1 MYGRHNYDPSSLQ
14 LIYSV
19 LLMAQ
24 LVITGIVMYSSQDT
38 SNVRFNLENWNHLII
53 PLTAG
58 VLDSLGRTIWKR
70 GLIRIDQTEELEE
83 KLKFLTRIHIWQWIM
98 VELAT
103 ILLLTY
109 TLIESNFLYFIFA
122 LVNIIYFFTLRP
134 KIFSLTGGI

>member
-1 MYGRHNYDPSSLQ
+1 MNEKPAYDPSSLQ

-24 LVITGIVMYSSQDT
+24 LVITVVVIYVTEDQ
-38 SNVRFNLENWNHLII
+38 SNVRFEWGYWNHIVI
-53 PLTAG
+53 PAVAG
-58 VLDSLGRTIWKR
+58 VLGSLGKTIWNK
-70 GLIRIDQTEELEE
+70 GLMRISQTEEVEE
-83 KLKFLTRIHIWQWIM
+83 KLKVLTRIHILQWVM

-109 TLIESNFLYFIFA
+109 TLMESNFFYFIFA

>member
-1 MYGRHNYDPSSLQ
+1 MNEKPAYNPSSLQ

-24 LVITGIVMYSSQDT
+24 LIITVVVIYVAEDQ
-38 SNVRFNLENWNHLII
+38 SNVRFEWGYWNHIVI
-53 PLTAG
+53 PAVAG
-58 VLDSLGRTIWKR
+58 VFGSLGKTIWNK
-70 GLIRIDQTEELEE
+70 GILRISQTEEIEE
-83 KLKFLTRIHIWQWIM
+83 KLKVLTRIHILQWVM

-109 TLIESNFLYFIFA
+109 TLMESNFFYFIFA

>member
-1 MYGRHNYDPSSLQ
+1 MNEKPAYDPSSLQ

-24 LVITGIVMYSSQDT
+24 LVITVVVIYVAQDQF
-38 SNVRFNLENWNHLII
+38 NMRFEWGYWNHIVI
-53 PLTAG
+53 PAVAG
-58 VLDSLGRTIWKR
+58 VLGSLGKTIWNK
-70 GLIRIDQTEELEE
+70 GILRISQTEEIEE
-83 KLKFLTRIHIWQWIM
+83 KLKVLTQIHILQWVM

-109 TLIESNFLYFIFA
+109 TLMVSNFFYFIFA

>member
-1 MYGRHNYDPSSLQ
+1 MNEKPAYDPSSLQ

-24 LVITGIVMYSSQDT
+24 LVITVVVIYVAQDQF
-38 SNVRFNLENWNHLII
+38 NMRFEWGYWNHIVI
-53 PLTAG
+53 PAVAG
-58 VLDSLGRTIWKR
+58 VLDSLGKTIWNK
-70 GLIRIDQTEELEE
+70 GILRISQTEEIEE
-83 KLKFLTRIHIWQWIM
+83 KLKVLTQIHILQWVI

-109 TLIESNFLYFIFA
+109 TLMESNFFYFIFA

>member
-1 MYGRHNYDPSSLQ
+1 MNEKPAYDPSSLQ

-24 LVITGIVMYSSQDT
+24 LVITVVVMYVAQEHAS
-38 SNVRFNLENWNHLII
+38 VRFEWGYWNHIVI
-53 PLTAG
+53 PVIAG
-58 VLDSLGRTIWKR
+58 VLGSLGKTIWNK
-70 GLIRIDQTEELEE
+70 GMVKISQTQEIED
-83 KLKFLTRIHIWQWIM
+83 KLLVLTRVHIWQWVM

-109 TLIESNFLYFIFA
+109 TLIESNFFYFIFA

>member
-1 MYGRHNYDPSSLQ
+1 MNEKPAYDPSSLQ

-24 LVITGIVMYSSQDT
+24 LVITVVVMYVAQEHA
-38 SNVRFNLENWNHLII
+38 NVRFEWGYWNHIVI
-53 PLTAG
+53 PVIAW
-58 VLDSLGRTIWKR
+58 VLGSLGKTIWNK
-70 GLIRIDQTEELEE
+70 GMVKISQTQEIED
-83 KLKFLTRIHIWQWIM
+83 KLLVLTRIHIWQWVM

-109 TLIESNFLYFIFA
+109 TLMESNFFYFIFA

>member
-1 MYGRHNYDPSSLQ
+1 
-14 LIYSV
+14 
-19 LLMAQ
+19 MAQ

-58 VLDSLGRTIWKR
+58 VMDSLGRTIWKR

-83 KLKFLTRIHIWQWIM
+83 KLKILTRIHIWQWIM

>member
-1 MYGRHNYDPSSLQ
+1 MNEKPAYDPSSLQ

-24 LVITGIVMYSSQDT
+24 LVITVVVMYVAQEHA
-38 SNVRFNLENWNHLII
+38 NVRFEWGYWNHIVI
-53 PLTAG
+53 PAIAG
-58 VLDSLGRTIWKR
+58 VLGSLGKTIWNK
-70 GLIRIDQTEELEE
+70 GMVKISQTQEIDD
-83 KLKFLTRIHIWQWIM
+83 KLQVLTRIHIWQWVM

-109 TLIESNFLYFIFA
+109 TLMESNFFYFIFA

>member
-1 MYGRHNYDPSSLQ
+1 MNEKPAYDPSSLQ

-24 LVITGIVMYSSQDT
+24 LVITVVVMYVAQEHA
-38 SNVRFNLENWNHLII
+38 NVRFEWGYWNHIAI
-53 PLTAG
+53 PVIAG
-58 VLDSLGRTIWKR
+58 VLGSLGKTIWNK
-70 GLIRIDQTEELEE
+70 GMAKISQTQEIDD
-83 KLKFLTRIHIWQWIM
+83 KLQVLTRIHIWQWVM

-109 TLIESNFLYFIFA
+109 TLMESNFFYFIFA

>member
-1 MYGRHNYDPSSLQ
+1 MNEKPAYDPSSLQ

-24 LVITGIVMYSSQDT
+24 LVITVVVMYVAQEHA
-38 SNVRFNLENWNHLII
+38 NVRFEWGYWNHIVI
-53 PLTAG
+53 PVIAG
-58 VLDSLGRTIWKR
+58 VLGSLGKTIWNK
-70 GLIRIDQTEELEE
+70 GMVKISQTQEIED
-83 KLKFLTRIHIWQWIM
+83 KLLVLTRIHIWQWVM

-109 TLIESNFLYFIFA
+109 TLMESNFFYFIFA

>member
-1 MYGRHNYDPSSLQ
+1 MNDKPAYDPSSLQ

-24 LVITGIVMYSSQDT
+24 LVITVIVMYAAQDQAR
-38 SNVRFNLENWNHLII
+38 VYFEWRQWNHIAIPII
-53 PLTAG
+53 AG
-58 VLDSLGRTIWKR
+58 AMGTFGKTIWNR
-70 GLIRIDQTEELEE
+70 GILKISQTEEIEE
-83 KLKFLTRIHIWQWIM
+83 KLKILTQIHIWQWIM

-109 TLIESNFLYFIFA
+109 TLMESNFFYFIFA

>member
-1 MYGRHNYDPSSLQ
+1 MYEKHHYDPGSLQ

-38 SNVRFNLENWNHLII
+38 ANVRFNLENWNHLII

-70 GLIRIDQTEELEE
+70 GLIRINQSEELEE
-83 KLKFLTRIHIWQWIM
+83 KLKVLTRIHIWQWIM

>member
-1 MYGRHNYDPSSLQ
+1 MNEKPAYDPSSLQ

-24 LVITGIVMYSSQDT
+24 LVITVVVMYVAQEHA
-38 SNVRFNLENWNHLII
+38 NVRFEWGYWNHIAI
-53 PLTAG
+53 PVIAG
-58 VLDSLGRTIWKR
+58 VLDSLGKTIWNK
-70 GLIRIDQTEELEE
+70 GMVKISQTQEIED
-83 KLKFLTRIHIWQWIM
+83 KLQVLTRIHIWQWVM

-109 TLIESNFLYFIFA
+109 TLMESNFFYFIFA

>member
-1 MYGRHNYDPSSLQ
+1 MNEKPAYDPSSLQ

-24 LVITGIVMYSSQDT
+24 LVITVVVIYVAQDQ
-38 SNVRFNLENWNHLII
+38 SNVRFEWGYWNHVLI
-53 PLTAG
+53 PAVAG
-58 VLDSLGRTIWKR
+58 VLGSLGKTIWNK
-70 GLIRIDQTEELEE
+70 GILRISQIEEIEE
-83 KLKFLTRIHIWQWIM
+83 KLKVLTQIHILQWVI

-109 TLIESNFLYFIFA
+109 TLMESNFFYFIFA

-134 KIFSLTGGI
+134 KIFSFTGGI

>member
-70 GLIRIDQTEELEE
+70 GLIRIDQTDEFEE

>member
-1 MYGRHNYDPSSLQ
+1 MNEKPAYDPSSLQ

-24 LVITGIVMYSSQDT
+24 LVITVVVIYVAQDQF
-38 SNVRFNLENWNHLII
+38 NMRFEWGYWNHIVI
-53 PLTAG
+53 PAVAG
-58 VLDSLGRTIWKR
+58 VLGSLGKTIWNK
-70 GLIRIDQTEELEE
+70 GILRISQTEEIEE
-83 KLKFLTRIHIWQWIM
+83 KLKVLTQIHILQWVM

-109 TLIESNFLYFIFA
+109 TLMESNFFYFIFA
-122 LVNIIYFFTLRP
+122 LVNIIYLFTLRP

>member
-58 VLDSLGRTIWKR
+58 VMDSLGRTIWKR

-83 KLKFLTRIHIWQWIM
+83 KLKILTRIHIWQWIM

>member
-1 MYGRHNYDPSSLQ
+1 MNEKPAYDPSSLQ

-24 LVITGIVMYSSQDT
+24 LVITVVVIYVAQDQF
-38 SNVRFNLENWNHLII
+38 NMRFEWGYWNHIVI
-53 PLTAG
+53 PAVAG
-58 VLDSLGRTIWKR
+58 VLGSLGKTIWNK
-70 GLIRIDQTEELEE
+70 GILRISQTEEIEE
-83 KLKFLTRIHIWQWIM
+83 KLKVLTQIHILQWVM

-103 ILLLTY
+103 MLLLTY
-109 TLIESNFLYFIFA
+109 TLMESNFFYFIFA

>member
-1 MYGRHNYDPSSLQ
+1 MNEKPAYDPSSLQ

-24 LVITGIVMYSSQDT
+24 LVITVVVMYAAQDQA
-38 SNVRFNLENWNHLII
+38 NVRFEWGYWNHVVI
-53 PLTAG
+53 PVIAG
-58 VLDSLGRTIWKR
+58 ALGSLGKTIWNK
-70 GLIRIDQTEELEE
+70 GMLKISQTEEIED
-83 KLKFLTRIHIWQWIM
+83 KLKVLTRIHIWQWVM

-109 TLIESNFLYFIFA
+109 TLMESNFFYFIFA